1 MSFKKKLLKNKAI
14 SYMGG
19 CCQICGY
26 NKCEA
31 ALHFHHLNPH
41 EKDFTISSKSNWE
54 DIVDELDK
62 CILLCANCHISYH
75 NGLISLDTIIA
86 LAELD

>member
-1 MSFKKKLLKNKAI
+1 MNKILKNKAI
-14 SYMGG
+14 QYMGG

-31 ALHFHHLNPH
+31 ALHFHHINPQD
-41 EKDFTISSKSNWE
+41 KFFNISSKDYWE

-62 CILLCANCHISYH
+62 CILCCGNCHAEIH
-75 NGLISLDTIIA
+75 QNLIDHELLVE
-86 LAELD
+86 LAER